1 MILKNLALRHVLL
14 LCICLMISSFLQAA
28 PQIAYTVSMEEPHT
42 HYFDVEMKVGG
53 YKKKF
58 IDFKLPVWTPGSYLI
73 REYARNIEAFAAK
86 NNAGQD
92 LKWEKVN
99 KNTWRVYSNSA
110 NEVTVTYKVYAFEI
124 SVRTPFLDASHG
136 YIQPAA
142 VFMFV
147 KELMNSPST
156 VTIRPYKGWDQIST
170 GLSPAGSDKFVLKSP
185 DYDVLVDSPIE
196 VGTHKIFEFTV
207 QNIPHRVAMHGEGN
221 YDEKRLLADMKTIVE
236 EVVSIFGEIPY
247 EHYTFIVHNLQS
259 GGGGLEHLNSTTLQT
274 GRWNYGTEAGYSGFL
289 SLMAHEYFHL
299 YNVKRIRP
307 RTLGPFDY
315 ENENYTTLLWVAE
328 GVTSYYDD
336 YLLRR
341 VGLSSPDEYL
351 YTATGNIGT
360 VENAPGSKVQSVAES
375 SFDAWIK
382 YYRPN
387 ENSANTS
394 ISYYTKGAILGM
406 LLDLEILNNTQGQK
420 SFDDVLRLL
429 YNEYFKKQKR
439 GFTEEEM
446 QAAVEKVA
454 GKPMNE
460 FFQKHVYGTE
470 PIDYNK
476 YLGYVG
482 LRLVNNNEGKEEP
495 YLGANTSYTNGKL
508 MVTSVIRGTTAYES
522 GLNVNDEIIAID
534 HYRVTDDL
542 TRIMGTRKVG
552 DKVKILINRAG
563 IMQTLE
569 AVVMKNPNIS
579 YQMQRVANTTP
590 QQEALLAKWLHM

>member
-1 MILKNLALRHVLL
+1 MDK
-14 LCICLMISSFLQAA
+14 
-28 PQIAYTVSMEEPHT
+28 PHT
-42 HYFDVEMKVGG
+42 HYFDVQMKVNG
-53 YKKKF
+53 YKKKY
-58 IDFKLPVWTPGSYLI
+58 IDFKIPAWTPGSYLI
-73 REYARNIEAFAAK
+73 REYARNVEAFSA
-86 NNAGQD
+86 NNSKGQAI
-92 LKWEKVN
+92 KWEKVS

-110 NEVTVTYKVYAFEI
+110 EDVTVNYKVYAFEI

-147 KELMNSPST
+147 KELMATPST
-156 VTIRPYKGWDQIST
+156 VTIKPYKEWNQIST
-170 GLSPAGSDKFVLKSP
+170 GLSAAGNDKFVLKSP
-185 DYDVLVDSPIE
+185 NYDVLVDSPIE
-196 VGTHKIFEFTV
+196 IGTHKIMEFTV
-207 QNIPHRVAMHGEGN
+207 QNIPHRVAMYGEGN

-236 EVVSIFGEIPY
+236 EVTGIFGEIPY

-274 GRWNYGTEAGYSGFL
+274 GRWNYGSEAGYSGFL
-289 SLMAHEYFHL
+289 SLVAHEYFHL

-307 RTLGPFDY
+307 KALGPFDY
-315 ENENYTTLLWVAE
+315 ENENYTTLLWVSE
-328 GVTSYYDD
+328 GITSYYDD

-360 VENAPGSKVQSVAES
+360 IENAPGNKVQSAAES

-387 ENSANTS
+387 ENSTNTS

-420 SFDDVLRLL
+420 SFDDVFRLL

-439 GFTEEEM
+439 GFTEEEF
-446 QAAVEKVA
+446 QSAVEKIA
-454 GKPMNE
+454 GKSLND

-470 PIDYNK
+470 LIDYNQ

-482 LRLVNNNEGKEEP
+482 LKLINAGEGKNEP
-495 YLGANTSYTNGKL
+495 YLGANTSNTNGKL

-522 GLNVNDEIIAID
+522 GLNVNDEILAID
-534 HYRVTDDL
+534 NYRVNDDL
-542 TRIMGTRKVG
+542 NRIMATKKVG
-552 DKVKILINRAG
+552 DKISILINRAG
-563 IMQTLE
+563 ILQTLE
-569 AVVMKNPNIS
+569 TEVLKNPNIS
-579 YQMQRVANTTP
+579 YRMQRVANATP